1 MESTR
6 VIKILKNSR
15 KHWVGNGFYVSSLWS
30 PGSSLYKYTN
40 PFLMLD
46 YASPMM
52 FEPSGE
58 RRGVGVHPH
67 RGFETVTFAIK
78 GEVEHR
84 DSSGGG
90 GVISPGDVQWMTAA
104 SGVVHDEFHSDKFTR
119 EGGVFSMVQLWV
131 NLASEFKM
139 SEPKYQSIKSEEF
152 DRVSEDGHEV
162 KVIAG
167 SYKDHKGV
175 CSTYSPINV
184 FEVNF
189 SKNSEF
195 EYFCL
200 EKMTTLVLILDGEV
214 EISNEN
220 YVKEQAL
227 AIEKDGDKYSLR
239 AKKGSKLLIFSGVP
253 IEEPVA
259 SYGPFVMNTKEELVQ
274 AVEDFNANR
283 MGNL

>member
-1 MESTR
+1 MENTR
-6 VIKILKNSR
+6 VTKVLKNSR

-52 FEPSGE
+52 FEPSEE

-67 RGFETVTFAIK
+67 RGFETVTFAIE

-90 GVISPGDVQWMTAA
+90 GVIFPGDVQWMTAA

-167 SYKDHKGV
+167 LYKDHEGA